1 MKPCLTM
8 LYMKPV
14 SKSLYYIGFS
24 DGDDWLSVQSGVS
37 ISIHHRVI
45 LMVAFILVQTCEFCL
60 EEKEAS

>member
-1 MKPCLTM
+1 
-8 LYMKPV
+8 MKPV

-60 EEKEAS
+60 EQKEAS